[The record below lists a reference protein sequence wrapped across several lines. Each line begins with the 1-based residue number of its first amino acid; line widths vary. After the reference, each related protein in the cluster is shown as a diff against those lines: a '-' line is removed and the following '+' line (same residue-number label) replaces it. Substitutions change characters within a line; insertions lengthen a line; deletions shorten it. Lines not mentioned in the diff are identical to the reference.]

1 MMRSVNVDEPEYFLN
16 LTFVKNQITSLEH
29 ILKFQ
34 NIKGPRVVSVKLFE
48 NVMDLKIS
56 LSFSFIEEIFFGK
69 ATWVTLLKPLKGLM
83 IL

>member
-1 MMRSVNVDEPEYFLN
+1 MMRSVNVDEPEYLLN

-69 ATWVTLLKPLKGLM
+69 AT
-83 IL
+83 

>member
-1 MMRSVNVDEPEYFLN
+1 MMRSVNVDEPEYLLN

-48 NVMDLKIS
+48 NVMNLKIS

-69 ATWVTLLKPLKGLM
+69 AT
-83 IL
+83 

>member
-16 LTFVKNQITSLEH
+16 LTLVKNQITSLEH

-34 NIKGPRVVSVKLFE
+34 NIKSPRVVSVKLFE

-69 ATWVTLLKPLKGLM
+69 AT
-83 IL
+83 